1 MKSAHQLGIAALSA
15 LATACASVAPHYHTL
30 LPALAGGESTAPAS
44 LRKVDVE
51 SVRIPTQVDRLE
63 LVVRRSD
70 GGIALS
76 ENELWIAPLA
86 DELKGSL
93 SVEIERQL
101 ASGNAE
107 SVARNTSPLS
117 VRIHVERFESAPSRY
132 AFIGAS
138 WQLRQNDAPRQMML
152 TCRTETLERVGKGYA
167 ELVRGHQR
175 AVVVIADQIAA
186 AARQLTTD
194 KAVICP

>member
-1 MKSAHQLGIAALSA
+1 MKSVHRLAMAALSA

-30 LPALAGGESTAPAS
+30 LPALAGGESAAPTS

-51 SVRIPTQVDRLE
+51 SVRIPAQVDRLE
-63 LVVRRSD
+63 LVVRRRD

-76 ENELWIAPLA
+76 DTELWIAPLT
-86 DELKGSL
+86 DELKSSL

-101 ASGNAE
+101 VSENAE
-107 SVARNTSPLS
+107 RLARSTSPLS
-117 VRIHVERFESAPSRY
+117 VRIDVERFESAPSRY

-138 WQLRQNDAPRQMML
+138 WQLRQTDAAHPM
-152 TCRTETLERVGKGYA
+152 TIGCRTEALERVGKGYG

-186 AARQLTTD
+186 AARQLATD
-194 KAVICP
+194 RPAICP

>member
-1 MKSAHQLGIAALSA
+1 MKSVHRLAIAALSA

-30 LPALAGGESTAPAS
+30 LPALAGAAPAS

-51 SVRIPTQVDRLE
+51 SVRIPAQVDRLE
-63 LVVRRSD
+63 LVVRRRD

-76 ENELWIAPLA
+76 DTELWIAPLT
-86 DELKGSL
+86 DELKSSL

-107 SVARNTSPLS
+107 SFARNTSPLS
-117 VRIHVERFESAPSRY
+117 VRIDVERFESTPSRY

-138 WQLRQNDAPRQMML
+138 WQLRHTDAAHPM
-152 TCRTETLERVGKGYA
+152 TIGCRTEALERVGKGYG

-186 AARQLTTD
+186 AARQLATD
-194 KAVICP
+194 RPAICP